1 ASSAVAQ
8 GTGISAKGMT
18 GGLVI
23 PSAYVLPSGTVAF
36 TGGNYMEPRIPHPD
50 KRQNYSFGVGLFPYV
65 ELFGRFAEYQYD
77 GPMRAWR
84 NTGPRDLSANIK
96 VQIPS

>member
-1 ASSAVAQ
+1 MLQRGIGGFANGLRLRPVPAAMCAAMAVMASSAVAQ

-65 ELFGRFAEYQYD
+65 ELFGR
-77 GPMRAWR
+77 
-84 NTGPRDLSANIK
+84 
-96 VQIPS
+96 